1 MFKTLQPWLSFK
13 RLRVLSD
20 CVWITKPGESLYL
33 SRSELVHP
41 SWQWGVSLTHVVVWV
56 LSLGGCMKD
65 QSSPAGCR
73 LCVFRPEE
81 AGCESLVLTQAVT
94 AGAPPGGCGAPQKQ
108 GILGRRSDGPCGRLA
123 RALEQGCE
131 EQKREPT
138 SHPSSILLQ
147 KGRIVLS
154 CWSEPGVT
162 WVDTLLSNDN

>member
-33 SRSELVHP
+33 STSELVHP

-56 LSLGGCMKD
+56 LSLGGCMKG

-94 AGAPPGGCGAPQKQ
+94 AGARGTPETESWGGDPMGPVA
-108 GILGRRSDGPCGRLA
+108 GWLGHWSKGVRSRSTPTP
-123 RALEQGCE
+123 
-131 EQKREPT
+131 PT
-138 SHPSSILLQ
+138 SHPSSVLLQ

-154 CWSEPGVT
+154 CWSEPGVM
-162 WVDTLLSNDN
+162 WVDTLLSSDN